1 MRYVPVTALAGFDH
15 VVGQSLRRH
24 ENNNNRLDPTQPLN
38 RRSELERPAFSDAP
52 SAWPG
57 YQQSKGRSQLGSR
70 SGSRLS
76 CLHSKDFVI
85 VILYDG
91 RIIVGR
97 LKGNDNYCNLILSD
111 SVEREYS
118 ADKGVEM
125 ISLGLYMIKGDNVA
139 LIAEVDEDKDGSLD
153 YSEIMADPL
162 PEIKY

>member
-1 MRYVPVTALAGFDH
+1 MTALAGFDH

-85 VILYDG
+85 VSLVNTTSLRDAQNTPLGDCEELLERAVIL
-91 RIIVGR
+91 
-97 LKGNDNYCNLILSD
+97 
-111 SVEREYS
+111 ERCCR
-118 ADKGVEM
+118 
-125 ISLGLYMIKGDNVA
+125 SLQSQWHGCIA
-139 LIAEVDEDKDGSLD
+139 LDMTDEQSS
-153 YSEIMADPL
+153 YR
-162 PEIKY
+162 

>member
-1 MRYVPVTALAGFDH
+1 MSALEGFRD
-15 VVGQSLRRH
+15 
-24 ENNNNRLDPTQPLN
+24 
-38 RRSELERPAFSDAP
+38 
-52 SAWPG
+52 
-57 YQQSKGRSQLGSR
+57 QL
-70 SGSRLS
+70 
-76 CLHSKDFVI
+76 VQ

-125 ISLGLYMIKGDNVA
+125 ISLGLYMIKGDNVGGTTAGVHETSGAGWPLDLGRSMRYRYNADAHLSA